1 MKIPLTER
9 NVVIDNSKACEILE
23 EYQETD
29 KISTN
34 NGVKCY
40 KQDTFIRTIHVKTN
54 GSEGEISKNVIYRN
68 KSKPLNPRFKCN
80 NVYISGA
87 CYRLS
92 QYEQEIS
99 HELTE
104 AEINQYA
111 KEHNILYL
119 RPLDVYSYRKK

>member
-1 MKIPLTER
+1 MTWNISIKCCICNGLKK
-9 NVVIDNSKACEILE
+9 S
-23 EYQETD
+23 TD

-68 KSKPLNPRFKCN
+68 KSKPLNPKFKCN